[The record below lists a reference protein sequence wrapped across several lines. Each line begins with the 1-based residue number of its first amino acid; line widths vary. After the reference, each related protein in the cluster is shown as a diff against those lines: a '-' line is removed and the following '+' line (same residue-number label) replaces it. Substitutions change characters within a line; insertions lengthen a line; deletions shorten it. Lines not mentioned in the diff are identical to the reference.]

1 MPTQIDVPA
10 TFTLSGDYEHRV
22 LEVLK
27 VAQHQVRLAQG
38 GAAPRMQDALV
49 GLEDALSDQIAWLEN
64 AAEDD
69 KADAEE
75 FGRGRAGAPRLLPA
89 EGRLMAAR
97 PIWRGHLR
105 LALVSCPVALYNARH
120 DRTSIRFN
128 LINPDTGNRI
138 RMITQDAETGK
149 ELRAP
154 RSGQRLRV
162 PEEPVSAAERRGS
175 RQREGRKLVG
185 DDRREVRRRRFH
197 RSRSTTTP
205 PITWRPMATPAAM
218 FMPSFAKRSPR
229 PARWRCPASSSPS
242 GSAPSPCVPWTS
254 GLMAHTLYE
263 DRDLNSG
270 QELFEGMDGIKVD
283 PEMVQ
288 LATQLVQR
296 QSGKYDAS
304 DLEDRY
310 ETRLRA
316 LIDAKLKGEGIDAEE
331 EPEIVTSNVVDLMAT
346 LKKSLGQV
354 HEEKPAP
361 KKKAAPKRSAA
372 QAATKPSRKRA

>member
-1 MPTQIDVPA
+1 M
-10 TFTLSGDYEHRV
+10 
-22 LEVLK
+22 
-27 VAQHQVRLAQG
+27 AQ
-38 GAAPRMQDALV
+38 
-49 GLEDALSDQIAWLEN
+49 
-64 AAEDD
+64 
-69 KADAEE
+69 
-75 FGRGRAGAPRLLPA
+75 
-89 EGRLMAAR
+89 R

-120 DRTSIRFN
+120 DRAAVRFH

-138 RMITQDAETGK
+138 RMVTQDAETEK
-149 ELRAP
+149 ELQRRDLVKGYEFRKNQYVLLNDEDFESVKVESSSVMTVEKFVEAESIDPVYYDAAYHLAP
-154 RSGQRLRV
+154 DGDEAIAKTGKVALSRV
-162 PEEPVSAAERRGS
+162 VIS
-175 RQREGRKLVG
+175 QRERTIAL
-185 DDRREVRRRRFH
+185 
-197 RSRSTTTP
+197 
-205 PITWRPMATPAAM
+205 RP
-218 FMPSFAKRSPR
+218 
-229 PARWRCPASSSPS
+229 
-242 GSAPSPCVPWTS
+242 VDE
-254 GLMAHTLYE
+254 GLMAHTLHE

-270 QELFEGMDGIKVD
+270 KELFEGMEGIKVD

-310 ETRLRA
+310 EKRLRA
-316 LIDAKLKGEGIDAEE
+316 LIDAKLKGEGIEAEE
-331 EPEIVTSNVVDLMAT
+331 EPQIVTSNVVDLMAT